1 MKNFSY
7 IGLIIIL
14 IVFGLLFIPKI
25 VDRVANN
32 TQVES
37 NRSVPAKPLAY
48 IKLNG
53 EAKKVPEFLMRNQD
67 SLLIGNED
75 FRGKVYLAEFF
86 FTRCPT
92 ICPIM
97 NKNMKILDDRFGDRQ
112 DFGIASFTI
121 DPDNDKPHVLKKYA
135 EDYGVKSQNWHFLT
149 DKKSVVYELANSGFS
164 IFAGINPAVAGGF
177 EHQGRVYVSFIIGVD
192 GRVIMVQ
199 PRGPDKN
206 LEKEARRIIEN
217 LPQMIPGKQRGK
229 AVRVPYSI
237 PITFKLQ

>member
-1 MKNFSY
+1 MRIPHPSMKNTKY

-25 VDRVANN
+25 VDRVVNN

-53 EAKKVPEFLMRNQD
+53 EAKKVPKFLMRNQD
-67 SLLIGNED
+67 SLLISNED
-75 FRGKVYLAEFF
+75 FKGKVYLAEFF

-97 NKNMKILDDRFGDRQ
+97 NKNIKILDDRFGDRQ

-121 DPDNDKPHVLKKYA
+121 DPENDKPHVLKQYA
-135 EDYGVKSQNWHFLT
+135 ENYGVKSQNWHFLT
-149 DKKSVVYELANSGFS
+149 ENKSTVYELANSGFS

-177 EHQGRVYVSFIIGVD
+177 EHQGYFALIDKNGYIRSRVDRFDNPIVYYSGLDREDKKMQGVD
-192 GRVIMVQ
+192 MLLEDVQ
-199 PRGPDKN
+199 R
-206 LEKEARRIIEN
+206 LLKE
-217 LPQMIPGKQRGK
+217 
-229 AVRVPYSI
+229 
-237 PITFKLQ
+237 

>member
-1 MKNFSY
+1 MKNY
-7 IGLIIIL
+7 RYVGLVILL

-25 VDRVANN
+25 IDRVVNN
-32 TQVES
+32 SLVES
-37 NRSVPAKPLAY
+37 NRSVPAKPMAY

-53 EAKKVPEFLMRNQD
+53 EAKKVPEFLMLNQD

-75 FRGKVYLAEFF
+75 FSGKVYLAEFF

-97 NKNMKILDDRFGDRQ
+97 NNNMKVLDDRFGDRQ

-121 DPDNDKPHVLKKYA
+121 DPDNDKPHVLKQYS

-149 DKKSVVYELANSGFS
+149 DKKSRVYELANSGFS

-177 EHQGRVYVSFIIGVD
+177 EHQGYFALI
-192 GRVIMVQ
+192 
-199 PRGPDKN
+199 DKN
-206 LEKEARRIIEN
+206 GYIRSRVDRFENPIVYYSGLNREDQEIQGIEMLLED
-217 LPQMIPGKQRGK
+217 
-229 AVRVPYSI
+229 V
-237 PITFKLQ
+237 KLLLRE

>member
-1 MKNFSY
+1 MKNY
-7 IGLIIIL
+7 RYVGLIIIL

-25 VDRVANN
+25 IDRVANN

-37 NRSVPAKPLAY
+37 NRSVPAKPMAY

-53 EAKKVPEFLMRNQD
+53 EAKKVPEFLMLNQD

-75 FRGKVYLAEFF
+75 FSGKVYLAEFF

-97 NKNMKILDDRFGDRQ
+97 NENMKVLDARFGDRQ

-121 DPDNDKPHVLKKYA
+121 DPDNDKPHVLKQYS
-135 EDYGVKSQNWHFLT
+135 ENYGIKSQNWHFLT
-149 DKKSVVYELANSGFS
+149 DKKSRVYELANSGFS

-177 EHQGRVYVSFIIGVD
+177 ERQGYFALLDKNGYIRSRVDRFDNPIVYYSGLDLVDQDIQGVD
-192 GRVIMVQ
+192 ML
-199 PRGPDKN
+199 
-206 LEKEARRIIEN
+206 LEDVELLLKE
-217 LPQMIPGKQRGK
+217 
-229 AVRVPYSI
+229 
-237 PITFKLQ
+237 

>member
-1 MKNFSY
+1 MKNLSY

-25 VDRVANN
+25 ADRVMNN

-53 EAKKVPEFLMRNQD
+53 EAKKVPEFLMLNQD

-75 FRGKVYLAEFF
+75 FKGKVYLAEFF

-97 NKNMKILDDRFGDRQ
+97 NKNMKILDDRFGARQ

-121 DPDNDKPHVLKKYA
+121 DPENDTPHVLKQYA

-149 DKKSVVYELANSGFS
+149 ANKSTVYKLANSGFS

-177 EHQGRVYVSFIIGVD
+177 EHQGYFALIDKNGYIRSRVDRFDNPIVYYSGLDREDQRIQGVD
-192 GRVIMVQ
+192 ML
-199 PRGPDKN
+199 
-206 LEKEARRIIEN
+206 LEDIELLLKE
-217 LPQMIPGKQRGK
+217 
-229 AVRVPYSI
+229 
-237 PITFKLQ
+237 

>member
-1 MKNFSY
+1 MKNLSY

-25 VDRVANN
+25 ADRVMNN

-53 EAKKVPEFLMRNQD
+53 EAKKVPEFLMLNQD

-75 FRGKVYLAEFF
+75 FKGKVYLAEFF

-97 NKNMKILDDRFGDRQ
+97 NKNMKILDDRFGARQ

-121 DPDNDKPHVLKKYA
+121 DPENDTPHVLKQYA

-149 DKKSVVYELANSGFS
+149 ANKSTVYELANSGFS

-177 EHQGRVYVSFIIGVD
+177 EHQGYFALIDKNGYIRSRVDRFDNPIVYYSGLDREDQQIQGVD
-192 GRVIMVQ
+192 ML
-199 PRGPDKN
+199 
-206 LEKEARRIIEN
+206 LEDIELLLKE
-217 LPQMIPGKQRGK
+217 
-229 AVRVPYSI
+229 
-237 PITFKLQ
+237 

>member
-1 MKNFSY
+1 MNRTYHMKNYRY

-25 VDRVANN
+25 IDRVANN

-37 NRSVPAKPLAY
+37 NRSVPAKPMAY

-53 EAKKVPEFLMRNQD
+53 EAKKVPEFLMLNQD

-75 FRGKVYLAEFF
+75 FSGKVYLAEFF

-97 NKNMKILDDRFGDRQ
+97 NENMKVLDARFGDRQ

-121 DPDNDKPHVLKKYA
+121 DPDNDKPHVLKQYS
-135 EDYGVKSQNWHFLT
+135 ENYGIKSQNWHFLT
-149 DKKSVVYELANSGFS
+149 DKKSRVYELANSGFS

-177 EHQGRVYVSFIIGVD
+177 EHQGYFALIDKNGYIRSRVDRFDNPIVYYSGLDLVDQDIQGVD
-192 GRVIMVQ
+192 ML
-199 PRGPDKN
+199 
-206 LEKEARRIIEN
+206 LEDVELLLKE
-217 LPQMIPGKQRGK
+217 
-229 AVRVPYSI
+229 
-237 PITFKLQ
+237 

>member
-1 MKNFSY
+1 MKNY
-7 IGLIIIL
+7 RYVGLIIIL

-25 VDRVANN
+25 IDRVANN

-37 NRSVPAKPLAY
+37 NRSVPAKPMAY

-53 EAKKVPEFLMRNQD
+53 EAKKVPEILMLNQD

-75 FRGKVYLAEFF
+75 FSGKVYLAEFF

-97 NKNMKILDDRFGDRQ
+97 NENMKVLDARFGDRQ

-121 DPDNDKPHVLKKYA
+121 DPDNDKPHVLKQYS
-135 EDYGVKSQNWHFLT
+135 ENYGIKSQNWHFLT
-149 DKKSVVYELANSGFS
+149 DKKSRVYELANSGFS

-177 EHQGRVYVSFIIGVD
+177 EHQGYFALIDKNGYIRSRVDRFDNPIVYYSGLDLVDQDIQGVD
-192 GRVIMVQ
+192 ML
-199 PRGPDKN
+199 
-206 LEKEARRIIEN
+206 LEDVELLLKE
-217 LPQMIPGKQRGK
+217 
-229 AVRVPYSI
+229 
-237 PITFKLQ
+237 

>member
-1 MKNFSY
+1 MKNLSY

-25 VDRVANN
+25 ADRVVNN
-32 TQVES
+32 RQVES

-53 EAKKVPEFLMRNQD
+53 EAKKVPEFLMLNQD

-75 FRGKVYLAEFF
+75 FKGKVYLAEFF

-97 NKNMKILDDRFGDRQ
+97 NKNMKILDDRFGARQ

-121 DPDNDKPHVLKKYA
+121 DPENDTPHVLKQYA

-149 DKKSVVYELANSGFS
+149 ANKSTVYELANSGFS

-177 EHQGRVYVSFIIGVD
+177 EHQGYFALIDKNGYIRSRVDRFDNPIVYYSGLDREDQEIQGVD
-192 GRVIMVQ
+192 MLMEDIVW
-199 PRGPDKN
+199 
-206 LEKEARRIIEN
+206 LLKE
-217 LPQMIPGKQRGK
+217 
-229 AVRVPYSI
+229 
-237 PITFKLQ
+237 

>member
-1 MKNFSY
+1 MKNY
-7 IGLIIIL
+7 RYVGLIIIL
-14 IVFGLLFIPKI
+14 IVFGILFVPKI
-25 VDRVANN
+25 IDRVVNN
-32 TQVES
+32 TQVEN

-75 FRGKVYLAEFF
+75 FKGKVYLAEFF

-97 NKNMKILDDRFGDRQ
+97 NKNMKILDDHFGDRA

-121 DPDNDKPHVLKKYA
+121 DPDNDTPHVLKQYA
-135 EDYGVKSQNWHFLT
+135 ENYGVKSQNWHFLT

-164 IFAGINPAVAGGF
+164 IFAGINPSVAGGF
-177 EHQGRVYVSFIIGVD
+177 EHQGYFALIDKRGYIRSRVDRFDNPIVYYSGLDRENQLIQGVD
-192 GRVIMVQ
+192 ML
-199 PRGPDKN
+199 
-206 LEKEARRIIEN
+206 LEDIELLLKE
-217 LPQMIPGKQRGK
+217 
-229 AVRVPYSI
+229 
-237 PITFKLQ
+237 